1 MASRLDDLL
10 DPEFRFKPRIAGR
23 RGRGDAH
30 RVTSL
35 RAALSG
41 LGRSKPYDVG
51 RAREN
56 SRRCVVKCHYVSMH
70 GGGRDAARLHL
81 TYLERDG
88 VERDG
93 SPGHLY
99 GADES
104 FDRTGFAE
112 PLKGEKRQFRFIV
125 SPEDGRDVDLQAFT
139 RELMAQVEKDLG
151 RSLIWTA
158 VNHHNTDHSHVHV
171 VVRGVDRNGKEVRF
185 PRPYIEEDMRAR
197 AAQIMTR
204 ELGVRTELDI
214 AQQRSKE
221 IGQERLTSIDRR
233 LARMLSPEGRLLAPA
248 IAKLH
253 TQERSTVL
261 GRLATLTALGLARS
275 GPRGA
280 WDLAVGWGESL
291 TKLGLRNDVIKRLHQ
306 VAGGDVARYRFV
318 EPSDLSA
325 PLEGVVRGKG
335 LHDEQTGE
343 LFAGIETASGETHY
357 VRLDARAGDWLR
369 AGDVVRVARATEP
382 WVKPTDQVLA
392 RIAELNAGIYDPA
405 AHLLQL
411 SGLPEKAA
419 PPADLVAGNVRR
431 LERLER
437 YGLVTRLPDGRWRI
451 PPNLLQQLQAR
462 ETTHPRHRLR
472 VQYTGASVQTQAT
485 YPGPTWLD
493 RQPPTTPERARWGFG
508 AELAA
513 SIAARISWLRS
524 KGIEP
529 GTPDQAKRLDAMER
543 VLVGRRL
550 AHDRGLHH
558 LESATTFRGTL
569 TECPPLPSGRA
580 FAQVVDERTKRLVL
594 VPATVAT
601 ARLEGRLVE
610 ISTDQNQQV
619 AVRAAPRLA
628 RGEE

>member
-1 MASRLDDLL
+1 
-10 DPEFRFKPRIAGR
+10 
-23 RGRGDAH
+23 
-30 RVTSL
+30 
-35 RAALSG
+35 
-41 LGRSKPYDVG
+41 VG

-56 SRRCVVKCHYVSMH
+56 SRRCVVKGSFVPMR

-81 TYLERDG
+81 AYLERDG

-104 FDRTGFAE
+104 YDKTDFAK
-112 PLKGEKRQFRFIV
+112 PLKGEKNQFRFIV
-125 SPEDGRDVDLQAFT
+125 SPEDGRDVDLQAFA

-158 VNHHNTDHSHVHV
+158 VNHHNTEHSHVHV

-185 PRPYIEEDMRAR
+185 PRDYIKEDMQAR
-197 AAQIMTR
+197 AAQIMTC
-204 ELGVRTELDI
+204 ELGVRTEFDI
-214 AQQRSKE
+214 AQQRSVE

-233 LARMLSPEGRLLAPA
+233 LARLVSPEGRLLAPA
-248 IAKLH
+248 IAKLPQ
-253 TQERSTVL
+253 QERSTVL
-261 GRLATLTALGLARS
+261 ARLGTLAALGLGRS

-280 WDLAVGWGESL
+280 WELAPGWEESL
-291 TKLGLRNDVIKRLHQ
+291 KKLGLRNDIIKRLHQ
-306 VAGGDVARYRFV
+306 VAGGDVSRYRFV
-318 EPSDLSA
+318 EPSELSA

-335 LHDEQTGE
+335 LHDELTGE

-369 AGDVVRVARATEP
+369 AGDVVRVAQATEP

-451 PPNLLQQLQAR
+451 RPDLLQQLQAR

-472 VQYTGASVQTQAT
+472 VQYAGASVQTQAS

-493 RQPPTTPERARWGFG
+493 RQPEAAPERARWGFG

-513 SIAARISWLRS
+513 SIAARVSWLRS

-529 GTPDQAKRLDAMER
+529 GAPDQAKRLDAMER
-543 VLVGRRL
+543 LLVGRRL
-550 AHDRGLHH
+550 AHDRGLFQV
-558 LESATTFRGTL
+558 ESATSLRGTL
-569 TECPPLPSGRA
+569 TACPPLPSGRA
-580 FAQVVDERTKRLVL
+580 FAQVVDERSKRLVL
-594 VPATVAT
+594 VPATPAT

-610 ISTDQNQQV
+610 VTTDQNQQV
-619 AVRAAPRLA
+619 AVRPAPRLA